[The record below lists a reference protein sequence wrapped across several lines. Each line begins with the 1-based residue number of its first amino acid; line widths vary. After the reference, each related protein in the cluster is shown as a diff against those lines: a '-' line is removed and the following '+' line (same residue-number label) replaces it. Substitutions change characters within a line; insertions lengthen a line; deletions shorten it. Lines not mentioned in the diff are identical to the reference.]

1 MTNPTKIF
9 EKSSYKLF
17 LFTFLLGI
25 LTYGFAFTTYTISVD
40 NELPIS
46 ADFGLD
52 VGRWGQN
59 LILYHLFGGH
69 LRYFSLI
76 LSLFLF
82 SVAATQI
89 SKLFKFNGFVAFCF
103 CGLFI
108 SFPQLSYQVIFGMMA
123 VTAALGVL
131 LCIFSLELFLKGL
144 EEKSLPKKIALF
156 SVIAIILMFTLAMYQ
171 AFIFIPIT
179 LYLILFFQ
187 KTFEDEFKISEEIKK
202 GLSFAGIIL
211 ISGILYYISVKII
224 CPLQQGGY
232 IESFVSGGS
241 GGGFFSNFINICG
254 TNLAGNFFYGEKLY
268 LLASVLIL
276 VLSVNLFLNKKHFI
290 YRLLLLLILIISPF
304 TLSFFITNGYHPPR
318 IYVTLSL
325 VFAFVI
331 AFSINHLKIGSS
343 KATITVVA
351 LIFILNVYFVT
362 MLFNSANRIY
372 KNDRR
377 VAEKIDN
384 IIQAKYPVFYT
395 TEKSIYFYGYFPYE
409 YHQKYR
415 LEKSEIF
422 GGSIFS
428 WDNGNNYRIFNF
440 FREADI
446 AEYNMINKEQF
457 DVVKDSIA
465 KMPTW
470 PDYESIKMIN
480 NTVVVKLGAEKGG
493 KLYFE

>member
-1 MTNPTKIF
+1 MSNPIKIMD
-9 EKSSYKLF
+9 KSTYKLF

-25 LTYGFAFTTYTISVD
+25 LTYGFALTTYTISVD
-40 NELPIS
+40 NELPIL

-82 SVAATQI
+82 SVAAVQI
-89 SKLFKFNGFVAFCF
+89 SRLLKFNGLVAYCF

-108 SFPQLSYQVIFGMMA
+108 NFPQLSYQVIFGMMA

-131 LCIFSLELFLKGL
+131 LCVFSVELFLKGL
-144 EEKSLPKKIALF
+144 REKSMLKKTAFFSAIALL
-156 SVIAIILMFTLAMYQ
+156 LMFTLAMYQ

-187 KTFEDEFKISEEIKK
+187 KTFEDGFKISDEIKK
-202 GLSFAGIIL
+202 AFAFAGIIL

-241 GGGFFSNFINICG
+241 GGSFLSNFINISG

-268 LLASVLIL
+268 MVASVLIL

-290 YRLLLLLILIISPF
+290 YRILVLLILIISPF
-304 TLSFFITNGYHPPR
+304 TLSYFITNGYHPPR
-318 IYVTLSL
+318 IYVTSSL

-331 AFSINHLKIGSS
+331 AFAINQLRMGSS
-343 KATITVVA
+343 KAA
-351 LIFILNVYFVT
+351 LAAVGFIFILNIYFVT
-362 MLFNSANRIY
+362 MLFSSTNKIY

-384 IIQAKYPVFYT
+384 VIQAKYPSFYT

-415 LEKSEIF
+415 LDKSEIF
-422 GGSIFS
+422 GGSIFN
-428 WDNGNNYRIFNF
+428 WDNGNNYRIISF
-440 FREADI
+440 FKEANI
-446 AEYNMINKEQF
+446 AEYNMVNKENF
-457 DVVKDSIA
+457 DIVKDSIA
-465 KMPTW
+465 KMPVW
-470 PDYESIKMIN
+470 PDSESVKMIN
-480 NTVVVKLGAEKGG
+480 NTVVVKLGKEKGG
-493 KLYFE
+493 NLYFE

>member
-1 MTNPTKIF
+1 MLNQTKILD
-9 EKSSYKLF
+9 KSTYKLF

-25 LTYGFAFTTYTISVD
+25 LTYGFAFTTYTINVD
-40 NELPIS
+40 NELPIL

-82 SVAATQI
+82 SVAAVQI
-89 SKLFKFNGFVAFCF
+89 SKLFKFNGFVAYCF

-108 SFPQLSYQVIFGMMA
+108 NFPQLSYQVIFGMMA

-131 LCIFSLELFLKGL
+131 LCVLSVELFLKGL
-144 EEKSLPKKIALF
+144 EEKSILKKVLLF
-156 SVIAIILMFTLAMYQ
+156 SVIALLLMFTLAMYQ

-187 KTFEDEFKISEEIKK
+187 KTFQDDFKISLEIKK
-202 GLSFAGIIL
+202 ALLFAGMIL

-254 TNLAGNFFYGEKLY
+254 TNLSGNFFYGEKLY
-268 LLASVLIL
+268 LIASILIL
-276 VLSVNLFLNKKHFI
+276 VLSVNLFLKKKHFV
-290 YRLLLLLILIISPF
+290 YRLLVLLILIISPF
-304 TLSFFITNGYHPPR
+304 TLSYFITNGYHPPR
-318 IYVTLSL
+318 IYVTSSL

-331 AFSINHLKIGSS
+331 AFSINQLKISSS
-343 KATITVVA
+343 KATLTAVA
-351 LIFILNVYFVT
+351 FIFILNIYFVT
-362 MLFNSANRIY
+362 MLFSSANKIY

-384 IIQAKYPVFYT
+384 AIQTKYPAFYT

-415 LEKSEIF
+415 LDKSEIF
-422 GGSIFS
+422 GGSVFN
-428 WDNGNNYRIFNF
+428 WDNGSNYRIINF

-446 AEYNMINKEQF
+446 SEYNMINKEKF
-457 DVVKDSIA
+457 DMVKDSIA
-465 KMPTW
+465 KMPIW

-480 NTVVVKLGAEKGG
+480 NTVIVKLGTEKGG
-493 KLYFE
+493 NLYFE

>member
-1 MTNPTKIF
+1 MSDLTKILD
-9 EKSSYKLF
+9 KSTYKLF

-25 LTYGFAFTTYTISVD
+25 LTYGFTLTTYTISVD
-40 NELPIS
+40 NELPIL

-52 VGRWGQN
+52 VGRWAQN

-69 LRYFSLI
+69 LRYFSVI

-82 SVAATQI
+82 SVAAVQI
-89 SKLFKFNGFVAFCF
+89 SKLLKFNGFAAFFF

-108 SFPQLSYQVIFGMMA
+108 NFPQLSYQIILVMMA
-123 VTAALGVL
+123 VIAALGVL
-131 LCIFSLELFLKGL
+131 LSFLSVKMFLKGL
-144 EEKSLPKKIALF
+144 DEESILLKIVYFLSIALL
-156 SVIAIILMFTLAMYQ
+156 LMFTLAMYQ

-187 KTFEDEFKISEEIKK
+187 KTFDEAFKISLEIKK
-202 GLSFAGIIL
+202 ALLFAVIII
-211 ISGILYYISVKII
+211 ISGILYSISVKII

-241 GGGFFSNFINICG
+241 GGGFFSNFINISG
-254 TNLAGNFFYGEKLY
+254 TNLSGNFFYGEKLY
-268 LLASVLIL
+268 SIASVLII
-276 VLSVNLFLNKKHFI
+276 VLTVNLFLKKKHFI
-290 YRLLLLLILIISPF
+290 YRLLVLLVLIISPF
-304 TLSFFITNGYHPPR
+304 TLSYFITNGYHPPR
-318 IYVTLSL
+318 IYVTSSL

-331 AFSINHLKIGSS
+331 TFAINQLKISSS
-343 KATITVVA
+343 KITLTAVTS
-351 LIFILNVYFVT
+351 IFILNIYFVT
-362 MLFNSANRIY
+362 MLFSSNNKIY

-384 IIQAKYPVFYT
+384 AIQTKYPSFYT

-415 LEKSEIF
+415 LDKSEIF
-422 GGSIFS
+422 GGSVFN
-428 WDNGNNYRIFNF
+428 WDNGNNYRIINF

-446 AEYNMINKEQF
+446 AEYNMIDKEKF
-457 DVVKDSIA
+457 DLVKDSIA
-465 KMPTW
+465 KMPIW

-480 NTVVVKLGAEKGG
+480 NSVIVKLGKDKGG
-493 KLYFE
+493 LLYFE